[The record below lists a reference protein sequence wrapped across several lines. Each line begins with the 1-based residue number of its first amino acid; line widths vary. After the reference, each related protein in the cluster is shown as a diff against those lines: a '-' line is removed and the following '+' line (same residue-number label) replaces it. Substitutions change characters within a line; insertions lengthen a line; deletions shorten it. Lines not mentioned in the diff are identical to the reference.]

1 MKEKLEKLELKTHVK
16 IYSFI
21 EIVGILIFLLGTW
34 RSEFGNV
41 HPLVWIGILIVAL
54 GIFWCFRFVKCPHCG
69 SGLYYMRH
77 IPKYCPEC
85 GEKLS

>member
-16 IYSFI
+16 IYSCI
-21 EIVGILIFLLGTW
+21 EIIGILICLIGTW
-34 RSEFGNV
+34 CSEFENV
-41 HPLVWIGILIVAL
+41 HPLVWIGSLIVAL

>member
-1 MKEKLEKLELKTHVK
+1 MKEKLGKLELKTHVK

-21 EIVGILIFLLGTW
+21 EIVGIIVFLIGAW

-54 GIFWCFRFVKCPHCG
+54 GIFWCFD
-69 SGLYYMRH
+69 S
-77 IPKYCPEC
+77 
-85 GEKLS
+85 